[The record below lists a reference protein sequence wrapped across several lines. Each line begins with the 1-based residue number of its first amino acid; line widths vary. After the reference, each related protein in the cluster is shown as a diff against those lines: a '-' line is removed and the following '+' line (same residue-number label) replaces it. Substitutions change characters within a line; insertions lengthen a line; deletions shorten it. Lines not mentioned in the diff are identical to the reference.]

1 MDLFLTF
8 VANHPLLFAALAVVI
23 LLLIANEVHGGLTA
37 GKRLSATE
45 AVRLINDRDPL
56 VIDVRPAGDFKKGH
70 LLHAQSVPLTKLD
83 GEISRLGK
91 NPARPV
97 IIYCALGSSSLTAA
111 QKLKKA
117 GLQEVYSLRGGIN
130 GWLNANLP
138 ITAR

>member
-1 MDLFLTF
+1 MDQILTF
-8 VANHPLLFAALAVVI
+8 VGNHPLLFAALAALIV
-23 LLLIANEVHGGLTA
+23 LLVANEVHGGMTS
-37 GKRLSATE
+37 GKRLSAGE
-45 AVRLINDRDPL
+45 AVRMINDRDPL
-56 VIDVRPAGDFKKGH
+56 VLDVRSAGDFKKGH

-83 GEISRLGK
+83 SEISRLGK
-91 NPARPV
+91 NPARPI

-130 GWLNANLP
+130 GWLNATLP